1 MCGWCGPKKKKKYML
16 KHIIIKLLKIN
27 DYVTGT
33 LLQMYMDVTSEIM
46 EARGQWNDTFKVQK
60 KNGINLE
67 FYVEKKCLPHN
78 KDKRFSKRRKT

>member
-1 MCGWCGPKKKKKYML
+1 
-16 KHIIIKLLKIN
+16 
-27 DYVTGT
+27 
-33 LLQMYMDVTSEIM
+33 MDVTSEIM

-78 KDKRFSKRRKT
+78 KDKRFSKRRKTQRICCNKTYSKRKSKGNFSDRREMTPEEM